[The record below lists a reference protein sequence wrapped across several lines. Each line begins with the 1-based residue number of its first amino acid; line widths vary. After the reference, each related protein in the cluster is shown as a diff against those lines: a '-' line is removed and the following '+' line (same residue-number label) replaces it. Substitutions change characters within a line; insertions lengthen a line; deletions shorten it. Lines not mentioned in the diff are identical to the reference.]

1 MKMGNKELKLFILF
15 LFVFFLFYFVPLH
28 HVRWQYAILEGLFL
42 VQEYAREHI
51 LFCLVPALF
60 IAGAISCFVSQTAVL
75 KRIFHIRTSPI
86 LIVSTEHYFLF
97 LKLFSFFLVAT
108 CVSR

>member
-51 LFCLVPALF
+51 LFCLVPAPLLLELF
-60 IAGAISCFVSQTAVL
+60 PVL
-75 KRIFHIRTSPI
+75 S
-86 LIVSTEHYFLF
+86 
-97 LKLFSFFLVAT
+97 LKLQY
-108 CVSR
+108 